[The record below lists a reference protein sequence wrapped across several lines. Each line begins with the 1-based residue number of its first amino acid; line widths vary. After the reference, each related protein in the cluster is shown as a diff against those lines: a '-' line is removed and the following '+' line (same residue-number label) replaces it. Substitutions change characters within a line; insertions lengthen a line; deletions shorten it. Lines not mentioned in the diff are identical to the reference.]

1 MRRAEPGQSPCS
13 PQDGAGVSNGDVTR
27 RYGLIMSTAGS
38 QEDPLAGWDP
48 RRRAALDRIRRQ
60 FKSAGGD
67 RINLV
72 DELLAERHLEAA
84 AEDRAHLA
92 DEAAVEVRRGAE
104 PAGE

>member
-1 MRRAEPGQSPCS
+1 VTAGVTSAQRGEPRQSPCS
-13 PQDGAGVSNGDVTR
+13 PQDGADVSHGEASR

-60 FKSAGGD
+60 FKDAGGD
-67 RINLV
+67 HINLV

-84 AEDRAHLA
+84 AEDR
-92 DEAAVEVRRGAE
+92 GPE

>member
-1 MRRAEPGQSPCS
+1 
-13 PQDGAGVSNGDVTR
+13 
-27 RYGLIMSTAGS
+27 MSTAGS

-60 FKSAGGD
+60 FKDAGGD

-92 DEAAVEVRRGAE
+92 DEAAAEIRRGPE